1 MAKSKSNVKN
11 TKNNWVCVGTVYEMN
26 LVMEEDDVKVYEDG
40 KEVGTRKAMVIE
52 SKEFSKPALRIRTK
66 DGIHEF
72 RNIRFTEPTEEEVK
86 ESKSKKSRWKRAVE
100 MMDWNAE
107 IGGDKE
113 KEPTMVKLSGFC
125 SDGSYA
131 SEKNKTV
138 VQTTNLR
145 VTNVSTNV
153 KPNEDGEIV
162 TGTTVMGDYYVK
174 GYKPVIKDEEE
185 TGDKIVTLIGVMS
198 GEAFTFNV
206 LIPEDAVEQVEE
218 VCRVGEVA
226 PFEFDEVVT
235 VTAGGRKAVKTN
247 KYRIGRKSVS
257 NDSSYESTKVEW
269 WLSSFDDSYE
279 EPDEDDDEEVENSP
293 WIDPAVMR
301 KVLKARETKLEEL
314 ENVAKN
320 GRPESKKNTT
330 AEKVKR
336 AKVAEEENPYDEEDE
351 LF

>member
-40 KEVGTRKAMVIE
+40 KEVGTRKAMVI
-52 SKEFSKPALRIRTK
+52 KPKDFSKPAMRIRTK

-72 RNIRFTEPTEEEVK
+72 RNIRFTEPTEEEAK
-86 ESKSKKSRWKRAVE
+86 ESKSKKSRWERAVE

-107 IGGDKE
+107 IGGDKD
-113 KEPTMVKLSGFC
+113 KEPTVVKLSGFC

-153 KPNEDGEIV
+153 KPNEDGEII
-162 TGTTVMGDYYVK
+162 TGTTVAGDYYVK

-218 VCRVGEVA
+218 VCHVGEVA

-235 VTAGGRKAVKTN
+235 VTAGGRKAAKTN

-257 NDSSYESTKVEW
+257 TDSSFESTKVEW
-269 WLSSFDDSYE
+269 YMNSFDDSYE

-301 KVLKARETKLEEL
+301 KVLKAREAKLEEL

-320 GRPESKKNTT
+320 GKPESKKTTT

-336 AKVAEEENPYDEEDE
+336 AKVAEEENPYSDEDE

>member
-26 LVMEEDDVKVYEDG
+26 LEMGEDDVKIYEDG
-40 KEVGTRKAMVIE
+40 KEVGTRTAMVI
-52 SKEFSKPALRIRTK
+52 KPKDFSKPALRIRTK

-72 RNIRFTEPTEEEVK
+72 RNVRFTEPTEKEK
-86 ESKSKKSRWKRAVE
+86 DESKSKKNRWERAVE

-107 IGGDKE
+107 IGGNKD

-125 SDGSYA
+125 CDGSYA

-153 KPNEDGEIV
+153 KPNEDGEII
-162 TGTTVMGDYYVK
+162 TGTTVAGDYYVK
-174 GYKPVIKDEEE
+174 SYKPVIKDEEE

-206 LIPEDAVEQVEE
+206 LIPEAAVEQVEE

-235 VTAGGRKAVKTN
+235 VTAGGRKAAKTN

-257 NDSSYESTKVEW
+257 TDSSFESTKVEW
-269 WLSSFDDSYE
+269 YMNSFDDSYE

-301 KVLKARETKLEEL
+301 KVLKAREAKLEEL
-314 ENVAKN
+314 ENIAKN
-320 GRPESKKNTT
+320 GRPESKKTTT

>member
-26 LVMEEDDVKVYEDG
+26 LVMEEDDVKIYEDG
-40 KEVGTRKAMVIE
+40 KEVGTRKAMTIKP
-52 SKEFSKPALRIRTK
+52 KEFSKPALRIRTK

-72 RNIRFTEPTEEEVK
+72 RNIRFTEPTEEEAK
-86 ESKSKKSRWKRAVE
+86 ESKSKKSRWDRAVE

-107 IGGDKE
+107 IGGDKT

-125 SDGSYA
+125 CDGSYA

-153 KPNEDGEIV
+153 KPNEDGEII
-162 TGTTVMGDYYVK
+162 TGTTVVGDYYVK
-174 GYKPVIKDEEE
+174 AYKPVIKDEEE

-206 LIPEDAVEQVEE
+206 LIPEAAVEQVEE

-235 VTAGGRKAVKTN
+235 VTAGGRKAAKAN

-257 NDSSYESTKVEW
+257 TDSSFESTKVEW
-269 WLSSFDDSYE
+269 YMNSFDDSYE
-279 EPDEDDDEEVENSP
+279 EPDEDDDEEVKNSP

-301 KVLKARETKLEEL
+301 KVLKAREAKLEEL
-314 ENVAKN
+314 ENIAKN
-320 GRPESKKNTT
+320 GRPESKKTTT

-336 AKVAEEENPYDEEDE
+336 AKVAEEESPYSDEDE

>member
-26 LVMEEDDVKVYEDG
+26 LVMEEDDVKIYEDG
-40 KEVGTRKAMVIE
+40 KEVGTRKAMTIKP
-52 SKEFSKPALRIRTK
+52 KEFSKPALRIRTK

-72 RNIRFTEPTEEEVK
+72 RNIRFTEPTEEEAK
-86 ESKSKKSRWKRAVE
+86 ESKSKKSRWERAVE

-107 IGGDKE
+107 IGGDKT

-125 SDGSYA
+125 CDGSYA

-145 VTNVSTNV
+145 VTNVSANV
-153 KPNEDGEIV
+153 KPNEDGEII
-162 TGTTVMGDYYVK
+162 TGTTVAGDYYVK
-174 GYKPVIKDEEE
+174 AYKPVIKDEEE

-206 LIPEDAVEQVEE
+206 LIPEAAVEQVEE

-235 VTAGGRKAVKTN
+235 VTAGGRKAAKAN

-257 NDSSYESTKVEW
+257 TDSSFESTKVEW
-269 WLSSFDDSYE
+269 YMNSFDDSYE

-301 KVLKARETKLEEL
+301 KVLKAREAKLEEL
-314 ENVAKN
+314 ENIAKN
-320 GRPESKKNTT
+320 GRPESKKTTT

-336 AKVAEEENPYDEEDE
+336 AKVAEEENPYDSEDE